1 MNDAPPEKIEAS
13 DEDLR
18 SLCHGLVG
26 YGVSGQQDKA
36 WGVWLLRRNRPPL
49 LAVSDSRDIVFKFEV
64 FTLALRAPEEVLS
77 AASEYRSRMADTL
90 SKLNNIGMT
99 VLPLEALP
107 EHLRPDETRAWPF
120 THWQVEVLWQRDWT
134 IPVEKVSDDWW
145 ANPDT
150 ASGAVPIGA
159 DHACLVAKGLLF
171 TGTNGSQLL
180 VSQGEMALDLLVTQD
195 PESILAATV
204 GTLAVG
210 VEQYLTGPDPS
221 F

>member
-18 SLCHGLVG
+18 SLCHGLLG
-26 YGVSGQQDKA
+26 YGLSGQQGKA
-36 WGVWLLRRNRPPL
+36 WGVWLLRRNLPPL

-64 FTLALRAPEEVLS
+64 FTLALRTPDEVLS
-77 AASEYRSRMADTL
+77 AASENRSRMADTL
-90 SKLNNIGMT
+90 SKLNDLGMT
-99 VLPLEALP
+99 ALALEPLPGR
-107 EHLRPDETRAWPF
+107 LRPDEIRAWPF
-120 THWQVEVLWQRDWT
+120 AHWQVEVLWQRDWT

-150 ASGAVPIGA
+150 AFGAVPVGA
-159 DHACLVAKGLLF
+159 DHACLVVKGLLF
-171 TGTNGSQLL
+171 TGANESQLL
-180 VSQGEMALDLLVTQD
+180 VSQGEMPLDLLVTQD
-195 PESILAATV
+195 PEIILAETV

-210 VEQYLTGPDPS
+210 IERYLTGPDPS